1 MNYLKKLGKA
11 LLTTFLSLLIGIIII
26 TMLNYF
32 NIIGIN
38 ISNISKILI
47 IVISIFL
54 GGFTLGKLSIKKGY
68 LEGLKYGFII
78 TIMFFLLNLIITK
91 NIKIRLIILYIIINI
106 TSILGSMFGILNNK
120 TFDK

>member
-1 MNYLKKLGKA
+1 MNYFKKLSKA

-54 GGFTLGKLSIKKGY
+54 GGFTLGKLSTKKGY

-78 TIMFFLLNLIITK
+78 TIIFFLLNLIITK

-106 TSILGSMFGILNNK
+106 TSILGSMFGILKNK

>member
-11 LLTTFLSLLIGIIII
+11 FLTTFITLKIGIVII
-26 TMLNYF
+26 TLLNYF

-38 ISNISKILI
+38 ITNISKII
-47 IVISIFL
+47 ILGLSIFI
-54 GGFTLGKLSIKKGY
+54 GSFSLGKMALKKGY
-68 LEGLKYGFII
+68 LEGLKFGLLITFIL
-78 TIMFFLLNLIITK
+78 FFLNLIITK

-106 TSILGSMFGILNNK
+106 TSILGSMFGILKSK

>member
-11 LLTTFLSLLIGIIII
+11 FLTTFITLIIGIVII
-26 TMLNYF
+26 TLLNYF

-38 ISNISKILI
+38 ITNISKII
-47 IVISIFL
+47 ILGLSIFI
-54 GGFTLGKLSIKKGY
+54 GSFSLGKMSVKKGY
-68 LEGLKYGFII
+68 LEGFKFGLLITFIL
-78 TIMFFLLNLIITK
+78 FFLNLIITK

-106 TSILGSMFGILNNK
+106 TSILGSMFGILKSK

>member
-1 MNYLKKLGKA
+1 MNYFKKLSKA

-47 IVISIFL
+47 IVISVFL

-78 TIMFFLLNLIITK
+78 TIIFFLLNLIITK

-106 TSILGSMFGILNNK
+106 TSILGSMFGILKNK

>member
-11 LLTTFLSLLIGIIII
+11 LLTTFITLIIGIVII
-26 TMLNYF
+26 TLLNYF

-38 ISNISKILI
+38 ITNISKII
-47 IVISIFL
+47 ILGLSIFI
-54 GGFTLGKLSIKKGY
+54 GSFSLGKMSIKKGY
-68 LEGLKYGFII
+68 LEGLKFGLLITFIL
-78 TIMFFLLNLIITK
+78 FLLNLIITK

-106 TSILGSMFGILNNK
+106 TSILGSMFGILKSK

>member
-78 TIMFFLLNLIITK
+78 TIIFFLLNLIITK

-106 TSILGSMFGILNNK
+106 TSILGSMFGILKSK

>member
-1 MNYLKKLGKA
+1 MNYLKKLSKA

-78 TIMFFLLNLIITK
+78 TIIFFLLNLIITK

-106 TSILGSMFGILNNK
+106 TSILGSMFGILKNK

>member
-11 LLTTFLSLLIGIIII
+11 LLTTFISLIIGIVII
-26 TMLNYF
+26 TLLNYF

-38 ISNISKILI
+38 ITNISKII
-47 IVISIFL
+47 ILGLSIFI
-54 GGFTLGKLSIKKGY
+54 GSFSLGKMSIKKGY
-68 LEGLKYGFII
+68 LEGLKFGLLITFIL
-78 TIMFFLLNLIITK
+78 FLLNLMITK

-106 TSILGSMFGILNNK
+106 TSILGSMFGILKSK

>member
-11 LLTTFLSLLIGIIII
+11 FLTTFITLIIGIVVI
-26 TMLNYF
+26 TLLNYF

-38 ISNISKILI
+38 ITNISKII
-47 IVISIFL
+47 ILGLSIFI
-54 GGFTLGKLSIKKGY
+54 GSFSLGKMALKKGY
-68 LEGLKYGFII
+68 LEGLKFGLLITFIL
-78 TIMFFLLNLIITK
+78 FFLNLIITK

-106 TSILGSMFGILNNK
+106 TSILGSMFGILKSK